1 MFLHNVMQLS
11 ISMPELNFTKTLLL
25 DVVYVDAVTMDE
37 AMELVN
43 PFSSVSQRRV
53 SGVASPTPH
62 V

>member
-1 MFLHNVMQLS
+1 
-11 ISMPELNFTKTLLL
+11 MPELNFTKTLLL
-25 DVVYVDAVTMDE
+25 DVVYVDAVFIDE

-43 PFSSVSQRRV
+43 PFSSVSQRHV

>member
-11 ISMPELNFTKTLLL
+11 ISMPEVNLTKTLLL
-25 DVVYVDAVTMDE
+25 DVVYVDAVIMLE

-43 PFSSVSQRRV
+43 PFTSVSQAHAL
-53 SGVASPTPH
+53 VASPVPH